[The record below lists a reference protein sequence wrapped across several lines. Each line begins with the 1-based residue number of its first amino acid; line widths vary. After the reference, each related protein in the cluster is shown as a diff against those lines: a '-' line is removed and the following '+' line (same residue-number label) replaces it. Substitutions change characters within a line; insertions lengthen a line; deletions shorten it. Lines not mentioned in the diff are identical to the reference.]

1 MSSTGG
7 GHAELAMSEEA
18 FKHDNQMKKIGK
30 HMGKL
35 YSKEYTWFKAI
46 PDSTII
52 KHWEKKTQACE
63 PDGGSFWFDGLPQVI
78 FEAKKQDKSGQA
90 GYQLAYK
97 NLDVI
102 SVINPNCDYIIF
114 AMGEGAICK
123 NSDGK
128 TQVDMGVWNRFA
140 HNLKVEF
147 DNHPLGKR
155 LNTYV
160 YQSPNGF
167 TDKEMMDI
175 IKKHLDAKRGLIENI
190 VRTSPIPSP
199 GVLDV

>member
-7 GHAELAMSEEA
+7 GHAELAMNEEA
-18 FKHDNQMKKIGK
+18 FDHDNQMKKIGK
-30 HMGKL
+30 YVGKL
-35 YSKEYTWFKAI
+35 YSKEYSWFRKI

-52 KHWEKKTQACE
+52 EHYGKKTQGCE
-63 PDGGSFWFDGLPQVI
+63 PDAGIFCRDGLPQVI

-97 NLDVI
+97 NLDVM
-102 SVINPNCDYIIF
+102 SLINPNCDYIIL
-114 AMGEGAICK
+114 AMGEGAISK
-123 NSDGK
+123 NPDGK
-128 TQVDMGVWNRFA
+128 TKADIGVWNCFA

-147 DNHPLGKR
+147 DNHPSGKR
-155 LNTYV
+155 LNTHV

-167 TDKEMMDI
+167 TDEEVMDI
-175 IKKHLDAKRGLIENI
+175 MKKHLDAKLGLSENI
-190 VRTSPIPSP
+190 VTLSPIPLR